1 MDSSLRSPAR
11 PASRRFLLPGLLVA
25 LLGGAGCAAYESI
38 APGPSEP
45 EPVVVHPAGDGPV
58 FLQPLAPVRRDIF
71 TRSYRVG
78 EVYTARAGE
87 SVVSVK
93 NYSVTERVG
102 HATAL
107 RDFRQSCK
115 RLLSS
120 EAGDCTS
127 GPLSLV
133 RGAMGTVFDVIA
145 AVTLPDGQYFAVAL
159 PSESGTHAYLL
170 VDPTGRLRRG
180 AYVASRDADSHGYA
194 LGRVPVLQQRVDLP
208 LDAEA
213 PLFSFESVERFV
225 FMGPGYLSFDLVFSG
240 RRTAQHGESYSL
252 LYREFG
258 RDSTDAPAFEQ
269 ALVFPVTQQEIEVG
283 HLRIRVES
291 VTPEEIRFSVVED
304 AQPAPPRR

>member
-1 MDSSLRSPAR
+1 MDSSFRSPVG
-11 PASRRFLLPGLLVA
+11 PAARRFLFPGLLVA
-25 LLGGAGCAAYESI
+25 LLGGAGCAAYESV
-38 APGPSEP
+38 APRAAEP
-45 EPVVVHPAGDGPV
+45 EPVVVAPAGDGRV

-78 EVYTARAGE
+78 EVYTARVGE

-120 EAGDCTS
+120 EAGDCTT
-127 GPLSLV
+127 GPLSMV
-133 RGAMGTVFDVIA
+133 RGAMGSVFDVIA
-145 AVTLPDGQYFAVAL
+145 AVTMPDGQYFAVAL
-159 PSESGTHAYLL
+159 PTESGIHAYLL

-180 AYVASRDADSHGYA
+180 AYLVSREADSHGFA
-194 LGRVPVLQQRVDLP
+194 LGRVPVREQRVDLP

-240 RRTAQHGESYSL
+240 RRSGQRGDTYTM

-269 ALVFPVTQQEIEVG
+269 ALVFPVTQQEMEVG
-283 HLRIRVES
+283 RLRIRVES
-291 VTPEEIRFSVVED
+291 VTPEDIRFSVVED
-304 AQPAPPRR
+304 GQPAPARR

>member
-1 MDSSLRSPAR
+1 VDSSLRSPVG
-11 PASRRFLLPGLLVA
+11 PVSRRLLLPGLMVA
-25 LLGGAGCAAYESI
+25 LLGGAGCAAYESV
-38 APGPSEP
+38 APRTAEP
-45 EPVVVHPAGDGPV
+45 EPVVVAPTGEGPV

-78 EVYTARAGE
+78 EVYTARVGE

-107 RDFRQSCK
+107 RDFRQPCRK
-115 RLLSS
+115 LLSS
-120 EAGDCTS
+120 EAGDCTR

-133 RGAMGTVFDVIA
+133 RGTMGSVFDVIA

-159 PSESGTHAYLL
+159 PPESGTHAYLL

-180 AYVASRDADSHGYA
+180 AYVAAREADSHAYA
-194 LGRVPVLQQRVDLP
+194 VGRVPVLEQRIELP

-225 FMGPGYLSFDLVFSG
+225 FMGPGYLSFDLVFAG
-240 RRTAQHGESYSL
+240 RRTAPRGDSYTMM
-252 LYREFG
+252 YREFG

-269 ALVFPVTQQEIEVG
+269 SLVFPVTQQEVEVG
-283 HLRIRVES
+283 RLRIRVET

-304 AQPAPPRR
+304 GQPAPSGR